1 MDITV
6 NLFINGY
13 ITLNQAKEIDQSNA
27 LVGLLV
33 VLLGE
38 TLQAFRVQG
47 GSEQQGELKSTTITR
62 FIHSTQVMLDAIK
75 T

>member
-47 GSEQQGELKSTTITR
+47 GSEQQGELKSTTVTR
-62 FIHSTQVMLDAIK
+62 SIHSTRVMLDAIK